1 MELKNS
7 LLGKTQL
14 FNVFYLYPDK
24 KKNTLLDKI
33 FLFWN
38 KLHQT

>member
-24 KKNTLLDKI
+24 KKHT
-33 FLFWN
+33 FR
-38 KLHQT
+38 